1 MQKHQTPWTEKVQEL
16 FHTCSEEI
24 KRTTEIGKKM
34 LTASK
39 TNSGLHEAYAQL
51 GRLAAEA
58 IESKEINW
66 ENPKVHDLMH
76 TIKSCQEDLETL
88 EEEVN
93 TIKFNEENKENQE
106 EENNKDSEV

>member
-16 FHTCSEEI
+16 FQTCSEEI

-39 TNSGLHEAYAQL
+39 TNTSLHEAYEEL
-51 GRLAAEA
+51 GRLAADA
-58 IESKEINW
+58 LESKQIDW
-66 ENPKVHDLMH
+66 EDPKVHDLIH

-93 TIKFNEENKENQE
+93 TIKSNEKSKEDE
-106 EENNKDSEV
+106 EKSNS